1 MITTEEKGETN
12 SEEKE
17 VITND
22 EMTVDENRGRTG
34 NIYHMFDNIKLSVT
48 KEFVLCYP
56 SFDLLSLWPVYYCNS
71 CTISVICKSSW
82 NDSYNNLLIC

>member
-1 MITTEEKGETN
+1 MMITTEEKGETN

-48 KEFVLCYP
+48 K
-56 SFDLLSLWPVYYCNS
+56 
-71 CTISVICKSSW
+71 
-82 NDSYNNLLIC
+82 